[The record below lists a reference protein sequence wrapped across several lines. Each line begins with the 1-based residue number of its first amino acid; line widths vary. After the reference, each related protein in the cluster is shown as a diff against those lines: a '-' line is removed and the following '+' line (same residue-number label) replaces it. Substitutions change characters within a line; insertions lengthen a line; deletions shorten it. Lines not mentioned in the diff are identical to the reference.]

1 MKTFKL
7 TILFSCIISVQIGNL
22 FGQNSFQVC
31 FPTENRNEYCSY
43 IIEDI
48 EGNYFGAG
56 GGTQIANPTL
66 QGMMWKIS
74 SSGDTLSKVFV
85 FGDSLSSLSDIR
97 ILENGNFKVTGIIGA
112 SRETLNSLLTLEVSP
127 DLNIVKKQFT
137 VLPNLQTA
145 YDMHMRKHLQSYYI
159 MISNYGPNSSPP
171 YLSDPYFVK
180 LNSNFDT
187 VFTKQYALNGDQTC
201 TDMLF
206 SPDGSQ
212 LWLLSEAYFPELT
225 SACLTQMVVYDTM
238 FNFVRVKTLTDYRM
252 AGQNMAKWI
261 TDSTFILGFKYA
273 PLNPHEED
281 VAFAETDST
290 FQFYSFDR
298 IGAQDTIDYMAFGMG
313 LDFSSPDS
321 IHYTGTKN
329 MIPDYWPQQP
339 SWIRVGLLNRQLQPL
354 YERFYGGDAQYRA
367 ISVIRTSDGGS
378 FISATRYDYLNHL
391 NYNDAFFLKV
401 NSEGLVTSTNTSA
414 ICPLSPVLL
423 YPNPGSD
430 HVNMELSW
438 NTASC
443 NVIDMNGKMVSN
455 FNLHKG
461 LNQINTRMYK
471 PGNYLFIF
479 NSNDNEHTTLKWT
492 KK

>member
-1 MKTFKL
+1 MRTLKSI
-7 TILFSCIISVQIGNL
+7 TILLYFILTQVDALLS
-22 FGQNSFQVC
+22 QNSFQVS
-31 FPTENRNEYCSY
+31 FSTPNKSEYCNC
-43 IIEDI
+43 ITEDF
-48 EGNYFGAG
+48 EGNLIGVG
-56 GGTQIANPTL
+56 GLVKIADPSSL
-66 QGMMWKIS
+66 GVIWKIS
-74 SSGDTLSKVFV
+74 NCGDTLSKVFA
-85 FGDSLSSLSDIR
+85 FGDSLFGFSDIR
-97 ILENGNFKVTGIIGA
+97 LLQNGNYKVTGTIGT
-112 SRETLNSLLTLEVSP
+112 SYETLNCLQTLELSP
-127 DLNIVKKQFT
+127 DLNIVNRHLT
-137 VLPNLQTA
+137 VLPYLQTA

-187 VFTKQYALNGDQTC
+187 VFTKQYALDGDQSC

-290 FQFYSFDR
+290 FQFSSFTR
-298 IGAQDTIDYMAFGMG
+298 IGVIDTIDYMAFEMG
-313 LDFSSPDS
+313 LDFLSPDS

-329 MIPDYWPQQP
+329 MVPDYWPQQP
-339 SWIRVGLLNRQLQPL
+339 SWIRVGLLDRQLQPL

-401 NSEGLVTSTNTSA
+401 NSEGLVTNTNTSA
-414 ICPLSPVLL
+414 ICPLNPVLL

-443 NVIDMNGKMVSN
+443 SVIDMNGKMVSN

-471 PGNYLFIF
+471 PGNYLFIL